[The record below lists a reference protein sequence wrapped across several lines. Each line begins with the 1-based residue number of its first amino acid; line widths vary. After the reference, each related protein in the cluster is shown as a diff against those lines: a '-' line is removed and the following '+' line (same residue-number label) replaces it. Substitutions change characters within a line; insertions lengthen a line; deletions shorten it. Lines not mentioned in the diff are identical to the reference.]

1 MEKLQKQYV
10 KILIKMP
17 YITEHAKEKYI
28 QEQRK
33 LDKKVFDVE
42 WEIKELFSKAESEP
56 MHGGLVKRIM
66 DNNYED
72 AKYYKYKDWRFVICD
87 NTMVTIEKDNFK
99 EKPFYVSKNNKRRK
113 RR

>member
-1 MEKLQKQYV
+1 
-10 KILIKMP
+10 MP
-17 YITEHAKEKYI
+17 YITQHAIEKYQIEQKKDNKTVFDAKWEI
-28 QEQRK
+28 QE
-33 LDKKVFDVE
+33 
-42 WEIKELFSKAESEP
+42 LFNESNLEP

-72 AKYYKYKDWRFVICD
+72 AKYYKFKDWRFVICD